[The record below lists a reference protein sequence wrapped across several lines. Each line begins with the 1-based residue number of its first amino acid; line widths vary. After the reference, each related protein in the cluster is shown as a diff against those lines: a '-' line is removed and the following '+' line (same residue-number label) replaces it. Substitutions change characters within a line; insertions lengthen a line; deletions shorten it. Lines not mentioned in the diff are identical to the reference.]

1 MPILQ
6 KLLTVYNLWYG
17 YWFHLD
23 KLTKFGLGLKI
34 ETLFIEIIEN
44 TFMASYKS
52 GLDKLPYLTKASNSL
67 DLLKFM
73 LQAMWELK
81 LLDNKKY
88 VALSQPLEEMG
99 RMLGG
104 WQRKTRTP

>member
-1 MPILQ
+1 LPIIQ
-6 KLLTVYNLWYG
+6 KLLLVYKLWRG
-17 YWFHLD
+17 YFIHFD

-34 ETLFIEIIEN
+34 ELLFIETIQN
-44 TFMASYKS
+44 NFTASYKTGS
-52 GLDKLPYLTKASNSL
+52 DKLVYLNKASDSL
-67 DLLKFM
+67 DLLKFI
-73 LQAMWELK
+73 LQVMWELK

-88 VALSQPLEEMG
+88 ITLSKSLEEIG